1 LSGRFRLF
9 NSKAFPYRLLPIDD
23 FIRLPN
29 STMPLTLADLGW
41 NAEWESAFRPL
52 AKRNPHWQPGR
63 LIRDNKISYGALL
76 DGGEELEVVMSG
88 KVYHDAACDAELPA
102 VGDWV
107 AIDVGGDL
115 EEPVIRARLPR
126 QTCFSR
132 KAPGKSSE
140 EQVIAANVNI
150 VVVVTDADTDFNL
163 RRMERYFAIIARS
176 GSKAVVL
183 VNKSDLYPAQQNEEA
198 AAAIRELSPDA
209 EVHITTA
216 VDAKGVE
223 VIRRYLQKGV
233 TATLVGSSGV
243 GKSSLVNQLL
253 GGEEWQITAEVNEV
267 SGKGRHTTTARE
279 VMVLRDEDNEYKG
292 ILIDNPGIREVQMWT
307 DERTLRE
314 KFLDIEELVMQCKFH
329 DCKHR
334 SDKGCAIRA
343 AIESG
348 ELDSRR
354 YEGFLRLDEEIA
366 QLKERRKRA
375 VMNVERRAKRDHRI
389 KARNFADRVEL
400 DKELKPNQAKEDP

>member
-1 LSGRFRLF
+1 
-9 NSKAFPYRLLPIDD
+9 
-23 FIRLPN
+23 
-29 STMPLTLADLGW
+29 MPLTLADLGW
-41 NAEWESAFRPL
+41 DAEWGKVFQPL
-52 AKRNPHWQPGR
+52 AKRHPNWQPGR

-76 DGGEELEVVMSG
+76 DGGDELEVVMSG

-107 AIDVGGDL
+107 AIDVGGELD
-115 EEPVIRARLPR
+115 EPVIRARLPR
-126 QTCFSR
+126 RTCFSR

-140 EQVIAANVNI
+140 EQVIAANVDI

-163 RRMERYFAIIARS
+163 RRMERYFTIIARS
-176 GSKAVVL
+176 GARAVVL
-183 VNKSDLYPAQQNEEA
+183 VNKSDLSPAEQNEQA

-216 VDAKGVE
+216 VDSQGVE

-253 GGEEWQITAEVNEV
+253 GGEEWQITGEVNEV

-279 VMVLRDEDNEYKG
+279 VMVLRDEDDGGEYKG

-307 DERTLRE
+307 DEQTLRE
-314 KFLDIEELVMQCKFH
+314 KFVDIEELAMQCKFR

-334 SDKGCAIRA
+334 SDQGCAIRT
-343 AIESG
+343 AIENDD
-348 ELDSRR
+348 LDARR

-366 QLKERRKRA
+366 KLKERRKRA
-375 VMNVERRAKRDHRI
+375 VMNIERRAKRDHRI
-389 KARNFADRVEL
+389 KARNLADRMEL
-400 DKELKPNQAKEDP
+400 DKELKPNLSEVTDLKQETDEDSGTES